1 MYTDR
6 NRYIVLGG
14 VGMVLLVGLVA
25 IGIKSAFGA
34 FDSGYEL
41 TGSFSAAG
49 QGLIDG
55 SDVKMRG
62 VNVGEVTDIELVDN
76 RAEITLRMNEG
87 VRVPAGATATIRAK
101 TLFGEKFVDIAF
113 DDGSDGPYLSDGDE
127 IVDAI
132 GGFELEQV
140 LSDAYPVLEHIDPA
154 ELATVLDE
162 FAIAGDGL
170 GDEINRSIVNSAT
183 LTELMESNDAEFR
196 QFVGDLALLSEQM
209 QASAPELVT
218 LAQNLN
224 DSLPTLNARSDS
236 LNAALVQLARVSGD
250 VADLLEN
257 NKDFTDNV
265 LTDGSTALQVIYDA
279 RNRLQPTV
287 DGAIKYVQLLSE
299 SIRVRASDGSMMA
312 AVKNI
317 LSIEELITHEGSS
330 GAPAPSAAASSAPSA
345 PRSTPPTTS
354 EPSGPTGL
362 IDATTEAI
370 LGLFEDLVS

>member
-1 MYTDR
+1 MYTER

-14 VGMVLLVGLVA
+14 VGMVILLALIS
-25 IGIKSAFGA
+25 IGIKGAFGA

-41 TGSFSAAG
+41 KGSFSAAG

-62 VNVGEVTDIELVDN
+62 VNVGEVKKIELVDN
-76 RAEITLRMNEG
+76 RAEITLLMKPD
-87 VRVPAGATATIRAK
+87 VRVPANVTATVRAK
-101 TLFGEKFVDIAF
+101 TLFGEKFIDLAYEA
-113 DDGSDGPYLSDGDE
+113 GTETGRYLSDGDE
-127 IVDAI
+127 ISDAV

-140 LSDAYPVLEHIDPA
+140 LADAYPVLEHIDPA
-154 ELATVLDE
+154 ELATILDE

-196 QFVGDLALLSEQM
+196 QFVGDLALLSEQIE
-209 QASAPELVT
+209 ASAPELIT

-224 DSLPTLNARSDS
+224 NSLPTLNARSDS
-236 LNAALVQLARVSGD
+236 LNAALVQLARVSSD

-257 NKDFTDNV
+257 NKDFTDNA
-265 LTDGSTALQVIYDA
+265 LTGGSRALQVIHDA
-279 RNRLQPTV
+279 RNRLQPTL

-299 SIRVRASDGSMMA
+299 SIRVRAADGSMMA

-317 LSIEELITHEGSS
+317 LSIEELITHEGST
-330 GAPAPSAAASSAPSA
+330 GAASASATASQPA
-345 PRSTPPTTS
+345 ATAPPTTTVPAES
-354 EPSGPTGL
+354 RGI
-362 IDATTEAI
+362 IDATTKAI
-370 LGLFEDLVS
+370 LDLFAGLGA